1 MTTLEIIGASV
12 LHLAMLSLISIG
24 GMHVVFP
31 DIYRFVVEQHQWI
44 TGAQFS
50 ALVALGQSAPGP
62 NLLAMA
68 LVGFQVAGFWGAVA
82 YALALV
88 TPSSLLCYGVMR
100 FAGRTAES
108 PWKRAL
114 RIGFGPVTVGVVI
127 ASGIVLARAAASGT
141 QDDLGW
147 ALAWAIAAAVGLLS
161 GVGRVSKLNPL
172 WWLGGAALL
181 GGLFL

>member
-100 FAGRTAES
+100 YAGRTAETR
-108 PWKRAL
+108 WKRAL
-114 RIGFGPVTVGVVI
+114 RTGFGPVTVGVVI
-127 ASGIVLARAAASGT
+127 ASGIVLARAAGSDT
-141 QDDLGW
+141 HDSHSLS
-147 ALAWAIAAAVGLLS
+147 LVWAIAVGVGLLS
-161 GVGRVSKLNPL
+161 GVGRASKLNPL

-181 GGLFL
+181 GGFFL

>member
-1 MTTLEIIGASV
+1 MTNLEIIGASTV
-12 LHLAMLSLISIG
+12 HLCMLSLISIG

-31 DIYRFVVEQHQWI
+31 DIYRFTVDQHQWLS
-44 TGAQFS
+44 GAQFS

-68 LVGFQVAGFWGAVA
+68 LIGFQVAGFWGAVA

-88 TPSSLLCYGVMR
+88 TPSSLLCYCVMR
-100 FAGRTAES
+100 FAGRTAET

-114 RIGFGPVTVGVVI
+114 RTGFGPVTVGVVI

-141 QDDLGW
+141 QSEAGLW
-147 ALAWAIAAAVGLLS
+147 LVWAIAAAVGLLS
-161 GVGRVSKLNPL
+161 GVGRASKLNPL